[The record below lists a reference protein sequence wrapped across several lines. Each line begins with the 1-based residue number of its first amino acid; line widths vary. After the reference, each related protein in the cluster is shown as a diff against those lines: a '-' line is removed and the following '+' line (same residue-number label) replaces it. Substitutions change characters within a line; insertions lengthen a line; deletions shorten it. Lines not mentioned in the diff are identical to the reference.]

1 MNLPRSSFYYSPK
14 ETSSAEQDHEKA
26 LKGRI
31 ETLCLEFPRY
41 GYRRVTAQLHREGL
55 PINHKK
61 VLKIMK
67 ANDLL
72 CRPQKRWVRTTQSD
86 HGYPL
91 YPNLLKDRPITAINE
106 AWVADITYIRI
117 TSCFV
122 YLSVLL
128 DLFSRKAIGYA
139 VSQSLHASLTLEAL
153 GMALSQRDPSPGC
166 IHHSDQG
173 VQYASW
179 EYVQRL
185 KNHHFQISM
194 ARRGNP
200 YDNAFAESFIKTL
213 KSEEIDLWEYRTLED
228 VYQRLPFFIE
238 EVYNKKRLH
247 SSLGYLPPDEF
258 EAMVIQTNN
267 PLHPCPSL

>member
-1 MNLPRSSFYYSPK
+1 MNLPKSSFYYPPK
-14 ETSSAEQDHEKA
+14 DKTPSQQEHQKA
-26 LKGRI
+26 LERRI
-31 ETLCLEFPRY
+31 EALCLEFPRY

-55 PINHKK
+55 LINHKK

-72 CRPQKRWVRTTQSD
+72 CRPHRKWVRTTQSD

-91 YPNLLKDRPITAINE
+91 YPNLLKNYQVTAVNQ

-117 TSCFV
+117 TACFV

-139 VSQSLHASLTLEAL
+139 VSQSLHASLTLQAL
-153 GMALSQRDPSPGC
+153 EMALSQRNPLQGC

-179 EYVQRL
+179 AYVRIL

-213 KSEEIDLWEYRTLED
+213 KSEEINLWEYRTLEE

-258 EAMVIQTNN
+258 EAMAIQTHN
-267 PLHPCPSL
+267 PLPPCPSL

>member
-1 MNLPRSSFYYSPK
+1 
-14 ETSSAEQDHEKA
+14 
-26 LKGRI
+26 
-31 ETLCLEFPRY
+31 LEFPRY

-55 PINHKK
+55 LINHKK

-67 ANDLL
+67 ANDLI

-86 HGYPL
+86 HGYPR
-91 YPNLLKDRPITAINE
+91 YPNLLKDRPITAINQ

-153 GMALSQRDPSPGC
+153 EMALSQRNPPRGC

-200 YDNAFAESFIKTL
+200 YENAFAESFIKTL
-213 KSEEIDLWEYRTLED
+213 KSEEIYLWEYRSLED
-228 VYQRLPFFIE
+228 IYQRLPFFIE

-267 PLHPCPSL
+267 PLHPCLSL

>member
-1 MNLPRSSFYYSPK
+1 MNLPRSSFYYPPK
-14 ETSSAEQDHEKA
+14 DKTPVQQENQKA
-26 LKGRI
+26 LERKI
-31 ETLCLEFPRY
+31 EAICLGFPRY
-41 GYRRVTAQLHREGL
+41 GYRRVTAQLHGEGL
-55 PINHKK
+55 LINHKK

-72 CRPQKRWVRTTQSD
+72 CHPHKKWVRTTQSD

-91 YPNLLKDRPITAINE
+91 YPNLLKNYQVTAVNQ

-117 TSCFV
+117 TASFV

-139 VSQSLHASLTLEAL
+139 VSQSLRASLTLQVLE
-153 GMALSQRDPSPGC
+153 MALSHRNPLQGC

-179 EYVQRL
+179 EYVRIL
-185 KNHHFQISM
+185 KNHLFHISM
-194 ARRGNP
+194 ARKGTP

-213 KSEEIDLWEYRTLED
+213 KSEEIDLWEYRTPDE

-238 EVYNKKRLH
+238 
-247 SSLGYLPPDEF
+247 
-258 EAMVIQTNN
+258 
-267 PLHPCPSL
+267 

>member
-1 MNLPRSSFYYSPK
+1 MNLPRSSFYYPPK
-14 ETSSAEQDHEKA
+14 KILPSQQHQEKV
-26 LKGRI
+26 LEGRI
-31 ETLCLEFPRY
+31 EALCLEFPRY
-41 GYRRVTAQLHREGL
+41 GYRRVTAQLHREGFL
-55 PINHKK
+55 INHKK

-72 CRPQKRWVRTTQSD
+72 CYPQKRWVKTTQSD

-91 YPNLLKDRPITAINE
+91 YPNLLKDHPITGINQ

-139 VSQSLHASLTLEAL
+139 VSQSLDASLTIEAL
-153 GMALSQRDPSPGC
+153 EMALSQRDPPQGC

-173 VQYASW
+173 VQYASR
-179 EYVQRL
+179 EYVQML
-185 KNHHFQISM
+185 KKHHFQISM
-194 ARRGNP
+194 SRRGNP

-213 KSEEIDLWEYRTLED
+213 KSEEIDLWEYHTLEEI
-228 VYQRLPFFIE
+228 YQRLPFFIE

-258 EAMVIQTNN
+258 EAMITQINN

>member
-1 MNLPRSSFYYSPK
+1 MNLPRSSFYYPAKKTLPSQRD
-14 ETSSAEQDHEKA
+14 QDKA
-26 LKGRI
+26 LEGRI
-31 ETLCLEFPRY
+31 EALCLEFPRY

-55 PINHKK
+55 LINHKK

-72 CRPQKRWVRTTQSD
+72 CHPQKRWVRTTQSD

-91 YPNLLKDRPITAINE
+91 YPNLLKDHPITDINQ

-139 VSQSLHASLTLEAL
+139 VSQSLDASLTIEAL
-153 GMALSQRDPSPGC
+153 EMALSQRDPPQGC

-179 EYVQRL
+179 EYVQML
-185 KNHHFQISM
+185 KEHHFQISM
-194 ARRGNP
+194 SPRGNP

-213 KSEEIDLWEYRTLED
+213 KSEEIDLWEYHTLEE

-258 EAMVIQTNN
+258 EAMVTQTNN

>member
-1 MNLPRSSFYYSPK
+1 MNLPRSSFYYPPR
-14 ETSSAEQDHEKA
+14 EKTPSQQEWEKT
-26 LKGRI
+26 LEGRI
-31 ETLCLEFPRY
+31 EALCLEFPRY
-41 GYRRVTAQLHREGL
+41 GYRRVRAQLHREGL
-55 PINHKK
+55 LINHKK

-67 ANDLL
+67 TNDLL
-72 CRPQKRWVRTTQSD
+72 CRSQKRWVRTTQSD

-91 YPNLLKDRPITAINE
+91 YPNLLKGHPITAINQ

-153 GMALSQRDPSPGC
+153 GMALSQRNPPPGC

-185 KNHHFQISM
+185 KHHHFQISM

-213 KSEEIDLWEYRTLED
+213 KSEEINLWEYRTMED
-228 VYQRLPFFIE
+228 VYHRLPFFIE

-258 EAMVIQTNN
+258 EAMVTETNN

>member
-1 MNLPRSSFYYSPK
+1 
-14 ETSSAEQDHEKA
+14 
-26 LKGRI
+26 
-31 ETLCLEFPRY
+31 
-41 GYRRVTAQLHREGL
+41 
-55 PINHKK
+55 
-61 VLKIMK
+61 
-67 ANDLL
+67 
-72 CRPQKRWVRTTQSD
+72 
-86 HGYPL
+86 
-91 YPNLLKDRPITAINE
+91 
-106 AWVADITYIRI
+106 VADITYIRI

-122 YLSVLL
+122 YLAVLL

-153 GMALSQRDPSPGC
+153 EMALSQRDPPQGC

-213 KSEEIDLWEYRTLED
+213 KSEEIDLWEYRTIND

-247 SSLGYLPPDEF
+247 SSLGYLSPDEF
-258 EAMVIQTNN
+258 ETMVTQTNN
-267 PLHPCPSL
+267 HLHPCPSL

>member
-1 MNLPRSSFYYSPK
+1 MPFQQK
-14 ETSSAEQDHEKA
+14 QEKA
-26 LKGRI
+26 LEGRI
-31 ETLCLEFPRY
+31 EALCLEFSRY
-41 GYRRVTAQLHREGL
+41 GYRRVTAQLHREGFL
-55 PINHKK
+55 INHKK

-72 CRPQKRWVRTTQSD
+72 CHPRKRWVRTTQSD

-91 YPNLLKDRPITAINE
+91 YPNLLKDRPITAINQ

-139 VSQSLHASLTLEAL
+139 VSQSLHASLTLEAFE
-153 GMALSQRDPSPGC
+153 MALSQRNPPRGC

-200 YDNAFAESFIKTL
+200 YENAFAESFIKTL
-213 KSEEIDLWEYRTLED
+213 KSEEIDLSEYRTLED

-258 EAMVIQTNN
+258 EAMVKKTNN